1 MEEKAG
7 RCGLSESRARSRWH
21 RTQEKPFDRSSSESE
36 ELDQS
41 CCGRR
46 RWSRREHFAFVV
58 GLALANRDDFALLWF
73 VFSRV
78 RDDDSTPSCADFFY
92 SPHQNAVVQWG
103 KLCGHCQV
111 SQSACDPEIEV
122 SSLDQLFLS
131 MWAIMML
138 ETSTSSLLLLV
149 YSTSGGDDMR
159 SFWEQTGI
167 LGPIYH
173 SLGEGLDDR
182 DIAKKLGLTEV
193 NVQNCIAWVLHLL
206 KLKDRQELVLNTSA
220 GA

>member
-1 MEEKAG
+1 
-7 RCGLSESRARSRWH
+7 LSESRARSRWH

-138 ETSTSSLLLLV
+138 ETSTSLSPVTGVLDFRRRRYALLLGANRYPWPNLSLV
-149 YSTSGGDDMR
+149 GR
-159 SFWEQTGI
+159 R
-167 LGPIYH
+167 LG
-173 SLGEGLDDR
+173 
-182 DIAKKLGLTEV
+182 
-193 NVQNCIAWVLHLL
+193 
-206 KLKDRQELVLNTSA
+206 
-220 GA
+220 